1 MVARELDTEIIRGL
15 SDESLFVTTNVIFMF
30 ICNNKSY
37 NVPVSLIKITF
48 HVHLKCCYFVL
59 YKLLKEKMHLLF

>member
-15 SDESLFVTTNVIFMF
+15 SDESLFVTTNVFAF

-37 NVPVSLIKITF
+37 NVLVSLIKITF
-48 HVHLKCCYFVL
+48 HLHLKCW
-59 YKLLKEKMHLLF
+59 

>member
-15 SDESLFVTTNVIFMF
+15 SDESLFVTTNVFMF

-37 NVPVSLIKITF
+37 NVLVSLIKIKF

>member
-15 SDESLFVTTNVIFMF
+15 SEESLFVTTNVFMF

-37 NVPVSLIKITF
+37 NVVVSFIKITF
-48 HVHLKCCYFVL
+48 HVDLKCYYFVL
-59 YKLLKEKMHLLF
+59 YIPLKEKIHLLF